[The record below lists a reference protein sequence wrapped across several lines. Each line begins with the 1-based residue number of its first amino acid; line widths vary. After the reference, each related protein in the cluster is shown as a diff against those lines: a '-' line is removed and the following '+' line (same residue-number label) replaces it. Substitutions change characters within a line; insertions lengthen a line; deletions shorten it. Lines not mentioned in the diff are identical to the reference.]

1 MKTND
6 EIRDLIM
13 QEYYKKRDDKIF
25 NAIAN
30 VLCAEG
36 YVVYK
41 EDVKEI
47 FEKALAYDEL
57 GEMQE
62 LISFKGVYTKHGK
75 RYKELENEL
84 NHIKNTLRELLGEK
98 E

>member
-1 MKTND
+1 MKIYV
-6 EIRDLIM
+6 EIRDFIR
-13 QEYYKKRDDKIF
+13 QECEKQEDRVF

-30 VLCAEG
+30 ILCAEG
-36 YVVYK
+36 YVAHK
-41 EDVKEI
+41 EDVKEV

-84 NHIKNTLRELLGEK
+84 NHIKNTLRELLGET